1 MKIKLISLLLTALLL
16 FSCTACSAKDSDYI
30 KGKGTVVVG
39 VTDYMPMNY
48 LDSKGNWVGFD
59 TEFAKLVFHN
69 LGLEVKFET
78 VFWDE
83 KADDLNSKKIDCIW
97 NGYTVND
104 IDDVEFTKPYAKN
117 SQVFVT
123 TFENKDL
130 YTDVSKITDINV
142 AVEKGSASER
152 VIKTLGLNVKPVYC
166 DTQKDALIALS
177 EGRAEGCVVDKMIY
191 NSLVHT
197 DLACCVILNVE
208 EFAIGFRKRS
218 DMVEIVN
225 DEIDKL
231 IDSGELD
238 ALADKYE
245 IELIK

>member
-1 MKIKLISLLLTALLL
+1 MKIKLLSLLLVVLML

-30 KGKGTVVVG
+30 KGKGTVIVG

-59 TEFAKLVFHN
+59 TEFAKLVFDE
-69 LGLEVKFET
+69 LGFEIKFET

-83 KADDLNSKKIDCIW
+83 KTDDLSSKKIDCIW

-104 IDDVEFTKPYAKN
+104 TDDVAFTRSYAKN

-123 TFENKDL
+123 TFENKEH
-130 YTDVSKITDINV
+130 YTDVSKITDIKV

-152 VIKTLGLNVKPVYC
+152 VIKTLGLKVEPVYC

-177 EGRAEGCVVDKMIY
+177 DGRAEGCVVDKMIF

-197 DLACCVILNVE
+197 NLACCVILNVE
-208 EFAIGFRKRS
+208 EFAIGFRKGS

-225 DEIDKL
+225 AEIDKL
-231 IDSGELD
+231 INSGELA